1 MKDITNLVWR
11 SLKWRFH
18 HPVTIMMTL
27 IQPLMWLLLFANLF
41 STSNNNY
48 MSFILAGILVMA
60 ILFSSGMSGIANY
73 STRENGSY
81 YRIMISPVKRISIVI
96 AHMIDAVCLSGI
108 QIMVL
113 LALSFVF
120 GVRSETG
127 IVGILSIC
135 VLLVATI
142 AFVSAFSY
150 LLSTVI
156 SDENGFI
163 AVVNTFTLP
172 LFFLSTA
179 LLAKESMPKSFQI
192 IVSFNPFSYVVD
204 SLRNILNDNA
214 IDWRLYAFSVGMM
227 VILALLVGA
236 ITNKKL
242 KKTGIANI

>member
-1 MKDITNLVWR
+1 MIEITNLVWR
-11 SLKWRFH
+11 SLKWRFQN
-18 HPVTIMMTL
+18 PVTIVMTM

-41 STSNNNY
+41 SASNNNY

-81 YRIMISPVKRISIVI
+81 YRVIISPTKRTSIII
-96 AHMIDAVCLSGI
+96 AHMIDAMVLSGI

-113 LALSFVF
+113 LVLSFLF
-120 GVRSETG
+120 GVRFETG
-127 IVGILSIC
+127 IIGILSIC

-142 AFVSAFSY
+142 AFVSTFSY
-150 LLSTVI
+150 LLSIVI

-179 LLAKESMPKSFQI
+179 LMTKESMPKIFRI
-192 IVSFNPFSYVVD
+192 IVSFNPFTYVVD
-204 SLRNILNDNA
+204 SLRNILTDNA
-214 IDWRLYAFSVGMM
+214 IHWQLYALSVGIV
-227 VILALLVGA
+227 VILAILFSV
-236 ITNKKL
+236 ITSKKL
-242 KKTGIANI
+242 KMN